1 VSRITDLS
9 SYVAITVPDSS
20 RHCNEFPCG
29 KCRARARFMRRRAWR
44 SAKSVNRS
52 DRSRK
57 R

>member
-1 VSRITDLS
+1 MSRITDL
-9 SYVAITVPDSS
+9 YAYITITSPEDR

-29 KCRARARFMRRRAWR
+29 KCRARGRFMRRRAWR

>member
-1 VSRITDLS
+1 MSRITDLS
-9 SYVAITVPDSS
+9 AYVTVTVPGNS
-20 RHCNEFPCG
+20 RHCTEFPCG